1 MVHIP
6 VSVFTL
12 NPRCLMP
19 AVITKTVYTF
29 AELIEARKAGKVN
42 DRAVSQARQWLQEGA
57 TDHDWFDYTVG
68 EWKKALEYI
77 GFLNAEIN
85 FSGFWSQGDGA
96 SFTASVDLER
106 LLRFMSN
113 PPGGKQQLDT
123 DKDGN
128 YVWGPWLVWKA
139 EGVRSNKKF
148 SSVLLRVDD
157 RCYLKV
163 IRNSHQYSH
172 ERTCGLEDEC
182 NVTSKMTKA
191 LWKEFVESVEEL
203 RVDLC
208 HAIYKDLEKEHEY
221 LNSDEQLAES
231 SDANDYTFDET
242 GHRDDGIRESATTR
256 GKLGELV
263 DRVAEA
269 QGTDQRGALRDII
282 TEAQHLAEENGW
294 DWDHL
299 LAGAQEVFDEET
311 EQ

>member
-1 MVHIP
+1 
-6 VSVFTL
+6 
-12 NPRCLMP
+12 MP
-19 AVITKTVYTF
+19 ATITKTVYTF
-29 AELIEARKAGKVN
+29 AELIEANKKGKVSTAAVEKA
-42 DRAVSQARQWLQEGA
+42 RAWLQEGA
-57 TDHDWFDYTVG
+57 TEHDWYDYTLD
-68 EWKKALEYI
+68 EWKKALDSI
-77 GFLNAEIN
+77 GFLDATIN

-96 SFTASVDLER
+96 SFTASVDLEP
-106 LLRFMSN
+106 LIRFMSS
-113 PPGGKQQLDT
+113 PPEAKQQLDT

-148 SSVLLRVDD
+148 SSVLLRVVND
-157 RCYLKV
+157 CYLEV
-163 IRNSHQYSH
+163 VRNSHHYSH

-182 NVTSKMTKA
+182 NATGKKTEA
-191 LWKEFVESVEEL
+191 LWKEFVEAVEEL

-221 LNSDEQLAES
+221 LNSDEQLILS
-231 SDANDYTFDET
+231 SDANDYTFDNT

-294 DWDHL
+294 EW
-299 LAGAQEVFDEET
+299 E
-311 EQ
+311 